1 MVHPQ
6 TSCYV
11 SRLLQHNENMARV
24 PFFIHKLD
32 ILFNKHKSTKLPVY
46 NTYCNDPQIQY
57 LKA

>member
-32 ILFNKHKSTKLPVY
+32 ILFNMSVQ
-46 NTYCNDPQIQY
+46 NY
-57 LKA
+57 LFTIPIVMTLKYSI